1 MEIEVNK
8 TKIDEA
14 RARSGIKPL
23 LYDLRR
29 KTNHSNSADREF
41 KTELYKLDPQYGS
54 LSALRQTQPNTRKQN
69 LENAKLFHFYRTK
82 APFLNKN
89 FETSA
94 TIDCIPRPG
103 EINNQPLTHPRFPF
117 RSIEEMTLPDNL
129 SEEEKRLL
137 HILQLEEDKINDV
150 EKETRK
156 QADSQQWKEE
166 RKFRFTASNFHL
178 ISKRQRNHDNF
189 AETLI
194 NPKPVSSKY
203 RQCRLKFEPI
213 APVEYKKFMYN
224 RRTPVKVL
232 PYGFVASKA
241 TPIIGVSP
249 DARVVDCGCADHFGI
264 AEVKCPYTKQ
274 HVTPLDAC
282 RDENFFMEKI
292 SETEFKLKEDHA
304 SFAQV
309 QGQMSVTG
317 ARWCDFVVYTTR
329 GLYVQRVPFNPDFWT
344 ELHQKLVSKELVKK
358 YRGVGRSI
366 WKCG

>member
-1 MEIEVNK
+1 
-8 TKIDEA
+8 
-14 RARSGIKPL
+14 
-23 LYDLRR
+23 
-29 KTNHSNSADREF
+29 
-41 KTELYKLDPQYGS
+41 
-54 LSALRQTQPNTRKQN
+54 
-69 LENAKLFHFYRTK
+69 
-82 APFLNKN
+82 
-89 FETSA
+89 
-94 TIDCIPRPG
+94 
-103 EINNQPLTHPRFPF
+103 
-117 RSIEEMTLPDNL
+117 MTLPDNL
-129 SEEEKRLL
+129 SEEERRLL

-166 RKFRFTASNFHL
+166 RKFRFSASNFHL

-203 RQCRLKFEPI
+203 RQRGLKFEPI
-213 APVEYKKFMYN
+213 APVECKRFMYN

-232 PYGFVASKA
+232 AYGYVASKP

-249 DARVVDCGCADHFGI
+249 DARVVDCGCTDHFGI

-282 RDENFFMEKI
+282 RDENFFVEKI
-292 SETEFKLKEDHA
+292 SETDCKLKEDHA

-309 QGQMSVTG
+309 QGQMAVTG

-344 ELHQKLVSKELVKK
+344 ELPQKLVSYYFNHFSKFASAKRFHGSCQVNNNNECQIVCASST
-358 YRGVGRSI
+358 V
-366 WKCG
+366 